1 MQIRVND
8 YEELEHFRAIC
19 EDCYNVSRTC
29 GYDRLRMSHIHNTC
43 EILLV
48 ETGEADYYI
57 SGKKYHVAPYDILV
71 IGAMEYHRSV
81 ITNPPYQRYGLTV
94 KPAYLKG
101 MIPDK
106 DMQKIFSTPSPESFV
121 RNYKRVDP
129 KTFEK
134 LVCLLQDLAEE
145 ERGTKEFR
153 TQMQR
158 GILTQ
163 TAVLLFRTFRM
174 ERNPEAST
182 AADKAMRE
190 IKEYIDTH
198 FQERLTLKT
207 LSSRFYLHPPTISK
221 EFRRC
226 CGHNLNKYINT
237 VRICRAASL
246 LETGTDSV
254 AEIAVKCGYESENT
268 FLRQFRSIMEMSPLQ
283 YRKSVSVWM
292 GKMREEREKSGKLW

>member
-8 YEELEHFRAIC
+8 YEEHEHFRAIC

-57 SGKKYHVAPYDILV
+57 SGKKYHVEPYDILV

-106 DMQKIFSTPSPESFV
+106 DMQRIFSTPSPESFV

-163 TAVLLFRTFRM
+163 TAVLLFRTFR
-174 ERNPEAST
+174 RGTRKHRQP
-182 AADKAMRE
+182 R
-190 IKEYIDTH
+190 I
-198 FQERLTLKT
+198 RL
-207 LSSRFYLHPPTISK
+207 
-221 EFRRC
+221 
-226 CGHNLNKYINT
+226 CGK
-237 VRICRAASL
+237 
-246 LETGTDSV
+246 
-254 AEIAVKCGYESENT
+254 
-268 FLRQFRSIMEMSPLQ
+268 
-283 YRKSVSVWM
+283 
-292 GKMREEREKSGKLW
+292 